1 MRHDPYI
8 KDFSYDRAKTIA
20 VSARGDDPFG
30 YRGEFI
36 RMLDLAKTAAS
47 QQALNTHNGQD

>member
-8 KDFSYDRAKTIA
+8 KDFDYDRARVIA
-20 VSARGDDPFG
+20 TAARGDDPFG

-36 RMLDLAKTAAS
+36 HMLDLAKTAAS
-47 QQALNTHNGQD
+47 QQALNTHNGQE